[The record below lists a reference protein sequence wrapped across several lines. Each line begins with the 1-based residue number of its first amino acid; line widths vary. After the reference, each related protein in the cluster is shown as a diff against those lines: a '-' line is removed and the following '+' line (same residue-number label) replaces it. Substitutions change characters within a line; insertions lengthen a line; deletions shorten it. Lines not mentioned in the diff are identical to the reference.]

1 MKNIVKF
8 LISVFLLLTP
18 GIAFAQYTNTNAV
31 STSGGLAH
39 TALDGTIRER
49 EITIPYVV
57 TSTDPATCF
66 LGRDCMVDWRPSVGA
81 TSLTIT
87 TTIGALPYAADVAIR
102 ADDIGSDTAAALSCT
117 SLSITGVNQFG
128 AVVTDHAVTTLSETF
143 QVTNNAWD
151 RILIISM
158 SGCNFA
164 SWGTND
170 RIRMI
175 VGRGIGVRNRIVK
188 SGDILSVAYDPD
200 GATATRS
207 LVVLSPFSN
216 NTISGWGFSQFTP
229 NYLYGKITI
238 PGTLGSA
245 VSAGYS
251 AGQEASSLI
260 IRTRANP
267 N

>member
-18 GIAFAQYTNTNAV
+18 GIAFAQ
-31 STSGGLAH
+31 SGGGGLAH
-39 TALDGTIRER
+39 TALDGTRREWDVV
-49 EITIPYVV
+49 IPSVM

-66 LGRDCMVDWRPSVGA
+66 HGRDCMVNWQPSAGA
-81 TSLTIT
+81 SSLTIT

-102 ADDIGSDTAAALSCT
+102 AEDLGSATAPALSCT
-117 SLSITGVNQFG
+117 SLTITGINQYG
-128 AVVTDHAVTTLSETF
+128 YQVADTGVTSLSETF
-143 QVTNNAWD
+143 QATNNAFD
-151 RILIISM
+151 RITSIVM
-158 SGCNFA
+158 SGCNF
-164 SWGTND
+164 SVWDTSD

-175 VGRGIGVRNRIVK
+175 VGRGIGVRNKINR
-188 SGDILSVAYDPD
+188 SADILSIGYDPD

-207 LVVLSPFSN
+207 FVVLSPLSN

-251 AGQEASSLI
+251 AGQGGSTLV